1 VTASEREERVVVVTG
16 AGRGIGRAVAERFAG
31 AGAKVAV
38 VDMDAERAEEA
49 ASGIT
54 AAKGTAMPV
63 TLDVGADE
71 ATIATAVRSIVD
83 TLGDI
88 SVLVNNAA
96 VMGSALSGEDLDFA
110 TTSREVWLETLAVN
124 LAAPALVAKHVLP
137 SMLSAPPDR
146 VIVNIGS
153 AGAHFGDGRNVAYRS
168 SKAALE
174 TLTKAMA
181 VSHGPQG
188 IRIVGVAPG
197 VTLTEASAA
206 QSSDAA
212 FDKLRRSRITDEIG
226 RPEDTAGLVAW
237 LASPEARYA
246 QGQMFLLDGGMNA
259 VPPWRSA
266 VIS

>member
-1 VTASEREERVVVVTG
+1 MTDDRVVVVTG
-16 AGRGIGRAVAERFAG
+16 AGRGIGRAIAERFAT

-38 VDMDAERAEEA
+38 VDLDADLADQA
-49 ASGIT
+49 ASSIT
-54 AAKGTAMPV
+54 AAGGTAAPFV
-63 TLDVGADE
+63 LDVGSDE
-71 ATIATAVRSIVD
+71 ATIAKTVRSVVD
-83 TLGDI
+83 VLGDI

-96 VMGSALSGEDLDFA
+96 VMGSALSGQDLDFA

-124 LAAPALVAKHVLP
+124 LAAPAIVAKHVLP
-137 SMLSAPPDR
+137 SMLAAPPDR

-197 VTLTEASAA
+197 VTSTEASEA
-206 QSSDAA
+206 QSSAAA
-212 FDKLRRSRITDEIG
+212 FDLLRRSRITDEIG

-246 QGQMFLLDGGMNA
+246 QGQMFVLDGGMNA
-259 VPPWRSA
+259 VPPWRA
-266 VIS
+266 GR